1 MHATRFLMGMPIT
14 VDVPQ
19 GGAAVIEAAFARFA
33 EIEARFSPFLPESEV
48 VRFNELRLARDEP
61 STELREVL
69 ALAERTRQE
78 TDGYFDIAR
87 PDGFLDPTGIVK
99 GWAIRDVARLIE
111 AWPGGAGPGG
121 AGPGGAGPGEAGGY
135 ADYLV
140 DAGGDIQCRGRA
152 PDGEAWRIGIRNPFN
167 AMEIVKIVAPRDR
180 GIATSGTSA
189 RGQHIYDPHA
199 PGRTICDVLSIT
211 VIGPDVLEAD
221 RFATAA
227 FAMGEDGIG
236 FIEAQPGLEGY
247 LIGADRVAIQTTGF
261 REFVIS

>member
-1 MHATRFLMGMPIT
+1 MDATRFLMGMPVT
-14 VDVPQ
+14 VDVPAGTQ
-19 GGAAVIEAAFARFA
+19 AVIEAAFARFA
-33 EIEARFSPFLPESEV
+33 EIEARFSPFRPDSEV
-48 VRFNELRLARDEP
+48 VRFNALRLVDGEP
-61 STELREVL
+61 SEELREVL
-69 ALAERTRQE
+69 ALAERTRIE

-99 GWAIRDVARLIE
+99 GWAIREVARQIE
-111 AWPGGAGPGG
+111 AQGF
-121 AGPGGAGPGEAGGY
+121 

-140 DAGGDIQCRGRA
+140 DAGGDIQCRGNA
-152 PDGEAWRIGIRNPFN
+152 PDGEPWRIGIRNPFD
-167 AMEIVKIVAPRDR
+167 AMQIVKVIAPRDH

-189 RGQHIYDPHA
+189 RGQHIYDPHQ
-199 PGRTICDVLSIT
+199 PGRRISDVLSIT

-227 FAMGEDGIG
+227 FAMGEGGIG

-247 LIGADRVAIQTTGF
+247 VIGADRVAIQTTGF

>member
-1 MHATRFLMGMPIT
+1 MYATRFLMGMPVT

-19 GGAAVIEAAFARFA
+19 GSDEVIEAAFARFA
-33 EIEARFSPFLPESEV
+33 EIEARFSTFRPESEV
-48 VRFNELRLARDEP
+48 VRFNELRLYQGEP
-61 STELREVL
+61 SPELREVL
-69 ALAERTRQE
+69 ALAERTRRE

-111 AWPGGAGPGG
+111 AWPGEGG
-121 AGPGGAGPGEAGGY
+121 GF

-140 DAGGDIQCRGRA
+140 DAGGDIQCRGNA
-152 PDGEAWRIGIRNPFN
+152 PDGEPWRIGIRNPFN

-199 PGRTICDVLSIT
+199 PGRKISDVLSIT

-227 FAMGEDGIG
+227 FAMGEDGIR

-247 LIGADRVAIQTTGF
+247 VIGADRVAIQTTGF

>member
-1 MHATRFLMGMPIT
+1 MEDTRFLMGMPIT
-14 VDVPQ
+14 VDVPH
-19 GGAAVIEAAFARFA
+19 GTHEVIEAAFARFA
-33 EIEARFSPFLPESEV
+33 AIEARFSPYLPDSEV
-48 VRFNELRLARDEP
+48 VRFNALRLADGEP
-61 STELREVL
+61 SAELREVL

-87 PDGFLDPTGIVK
+87 PDGFLDPSGIVK
-99 GWAIRDVARLIE
+99 GWAIREVARLVE
-111 AWPGGAGPGG
+111 ARGF
-121 AGPGGAGPGEAGGY
+121 

-140 DAGGDIQCRGRA
+140 DAGGDIQCRGNA
-152 PDGEAWRIGIRNPFN
+152 PDGEPWRIGIRNPFD
-167 AMEIVKIVAPRDR
+167 ATQIVKIVAPRDH

-199 PGRTICDVLSIT
+199 PGRPIRDVLSIT

-227 FAMGEDGIG
+227 FAMGEDGIA

-247 LIGADRVAIQTTGF
+247 LIGADRVAIQTAGF
-261 REFVIS
+261 REYVVS